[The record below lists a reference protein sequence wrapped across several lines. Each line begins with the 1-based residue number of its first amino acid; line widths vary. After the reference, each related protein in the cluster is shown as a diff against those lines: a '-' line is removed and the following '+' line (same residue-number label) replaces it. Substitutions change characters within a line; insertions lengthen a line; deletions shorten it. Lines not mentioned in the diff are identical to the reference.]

1 LGQVYFVH
9 LTMKPRP
16 AAAVLESPW
25 LPGDAHMDAS
35 EDDDEEAS

>member
-1 LGQVYFVH
+1 
-9 LTMKPRP
+9 MKPRL